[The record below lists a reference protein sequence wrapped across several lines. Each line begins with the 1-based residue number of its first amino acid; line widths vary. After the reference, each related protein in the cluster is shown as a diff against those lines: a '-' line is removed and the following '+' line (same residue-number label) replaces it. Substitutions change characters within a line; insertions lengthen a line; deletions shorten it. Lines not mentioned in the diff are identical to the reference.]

1 MDQARKIEFVASLT
15 ESIVKEILSNI
26 PLMPEQW
33 DGHELRRY
41 IADKFEEKTGGS
53 LARGVVRQNSTTKRL
68 AAYRNEVIV
77 RNL

>member
-1 MDQARKIEFVASLT
+1 MDAPTKIQFVNDLT
-15 ESIVKEILSNI
+15 TAIVEEIIENI
-26 PLMPEQW
+26 PRMPEDW

-53 LARGVVRQNSTTKRL
+53 LGRGVVRSGGNSKRM
-68 AAYRNEVIV
+68 AAYRNDVIV